1 MHKNRSFSGLSLL
14 LMLMLLV
21 LSACA
26 TSPAQNK
33 KTWLIQ
39 NARIIDGTGKP
50 GLVGSVRVRG
60 AIIMDVGQ
68 LTPERGEKV
77 VNASGYVLA
86 PGFIDTHS
94 HADTDLSTR
103 PLATPVTSQG
113 ISTVVFGQ
121 DGESHYPLSDFYNS
135 WDDKPAAVNI
145 ASFSGH
151 NTLRHRVMGD
161 DYRRQATLDEVSRM
175 RTMLQNDLESGALGL
190 ATGLEYDPGIFSNTD
205 EVVSLAKL
213 ASQHGGR
220 YTSHIRS
227 EDRHFEAAINEAL
240 AIGQR
245 ANIPVHISHLKL
257 AMKSLWGR
265 SDWLLQKLDY
275 AREVGVQV
283 SADVYPYEYWQST
296 LEVLFPKRDFNSL
309 ATAHE
314 VLDNIAPAYGLLI
327 SEYLPEPELVGKTV
341 AQIAKARGRSEAQT
355 LLDLIADA
363 QRYTRDNKL
372 DDGSIINSEM
382 VIVTSMVREDV
393 ADLIA
398 WPFSNICT
406 DGGLHDRHPRAA
418 GSFPRVL
425 RWMVRDTGYLSLEQ
439 AVHRMTLQAAEN
451 IGLEKR
457 GIIQQGAFADL
468 VLFDPETVD
477 DRATPEF
484 PQLQSVGIKQLWV
497 NGVTVFE
504 DGISTAQ
511 RPGRVLRRKAGQ
523 Q

>member
-1 MHKNRSFSGLSLL
+1 MLNHRFFPGTVLL
-14 LMLMLLV
+14 LLLIFI
-21 LSACA
+21 SACS
-26 TSPAQNK
+26 TTPRQSQ
-33 KTWLIQ
+33 TGWLIQ

-68 LTPERGEKV
+68 LTPERGETV
-77 VNASGYVLA
+77 VNASGFVLA

-94 HADTDLSTR
+94 HADDELHTR
-103 PLATPVTSQG
+103 PLATSLTSQG

-121 DGESHYPLSDFYNS
+121 DGESHYPLNDFLER
-135 WDDKPAAVNI
+135 WEREPAAVNI

-151 NTLRHRVMGD
+151 NTLRHKILGE
-161 DYRRQATLDEVSRM
+161 DYKRHARIDEVSEM
-175 RTMLQNDLESGALGL
+175 RTLLEADLRSGALGL

-205 EVVSLAKL
+205 EIVALAKL
-213 ASQHGGR
+213 TAQYGGR
-220 YTSHIRS
+220 YASHIRS
-227 EDRHFEAAINEAL
+227 EDRHFESAINEAL
-240 AIGQR
+240 IIGQR

-265 SDWLLQKLDY
+265 SDWLLEKLDS
-275 AREVGVQV
+275 ARARGILV

-296 LEVLFPKRDFNSL
+296 LEVLFPKRDFNNL
-309 ATAHE
+309 NTAQE
-314 VLDNIAPAYGLLI
+314 VLENIAPAYGLLI
-327 SEYLPEPELVGKTV
+327 SEYKPEPALVGKTV
-341 AQIAKARGRSEAQT
+341 AQIAKARGRSDAQT

-363 QRYTRDNKL
+363 QRYTRDNNL

-382 VIVTSMVREDV
+382 VIGTSMIRDDV

-406 DGGLHDRHPRAA
+406 DGGLNDRHPRAT

-425 RWMVRDTGYLSLEQ
+425 RWMVRNTGDLSLEQ

-451 IGLEKR
+451 IGLQKR

-504 DGISTAQ
+504 DGQSTAQ
-511 RPGRVLRRKAGQ
+511 RPGRVLRRTGSAR
-523 Q
+523 

>member
-1 MHKNRSFSGLSLL
+1 MHKNRSFSGVSLFLL
-14 LMLMLLV
+14 LIIV
-21 LSACA
+21 SACA
-26 TSPAQNK
+26 TSPTQNQ

-68 LTPERGEKV
+68 LTAKRGEKI

-94 HADTDLSTR
+94 HADDELRTR

-121 DGESHYPLSDFYNS
+121 DGESHYPLGDFFDT
-135 WDDKPAAVNI
+135 WEDQPAAVNI
-145 ASFSGH
+145 ASYSGH
-151 NTLRHRVMGD
+151 NTLRHKVMGENF
-161 DYRRQATLDEVSRM
+161 RRHATLDEVSQM
-175 RTMLQNDLESGALGL
+175 RAMLQDDLQSGALGL
-190 ATGLEYDPGIFSNTD
+190 ATGLEYDPGIFSDTD
-205 EVVSLAKL
+205 ELVSLAKL
-213 ASQHGGR
+213 TAQNGGR
-220 YTSHIRS
+220 YASHIRS
-227 EDRHFEAAINEAL
+227 EDRHFESAINEVL
-240 AIGQR
+240 VIGQR
-245 ANIPVHISHLKL
+245 AKIPVHISHLKL

-265 SDWLLQKLDY
+265 SDWLLEKLDY
-275 AREVGVQV
+275 ARDIGVQV

-309 ATAHE
+309 VTARE
-314 VLDNIAPAYGLLI
+314 VLDNIAPAYGLLM
-327 SEYLPEPELVGKTV
+327 SEYLPEPALVGKTV
-341 AQIAKARGRSEAQT
+341 AQIAKSRGRSEAQT
-355 LLDLIADA
+355 LIDLIAEA

-382 VIVTSMVREDV
+382 VIGTSMIREDV

-406 DGGLHDRHPRAA
+406 DGGLNDRHPRAV

-425 RWMVRDTGYLSLEQ
+425 RWMVRNTGYLSLEQ

-451 IGLEKR
+451 SGLEKR

-497 NGVTVFE
+497 NGVTVFQ
-504 DGISTAQ
+504 DGQSTAQ
-511 RPGRVLRRKAGQ
+511 RPGRVLRRASSQ